1 MVKKIA
7 HIGIAV
13 ENLVESIK
21 IFEQLLGTKCHGIE
35 DVPAQK
41 VRVAFLPVGETN
53 IELLE
58 GTAPDSPITI
68 FLEKQGSGVHHL
80 AFEVQDLTT
89 HLKSLKDAGVRLIDQ
104 EPRSGA
110 HGAKIA
116 FIHPKET
123 GRVLCELVEMP

>member
-1 MVKKIA
+1 MVKKVA

-13 ENLVESIK
+13 ENLAESVK
-21 IFEQLLGTKCHGIE
+21 IFERLLGTKCHDIE
-35 DVPAQK
+35 DVPTLK
-41 VRVAFLPVGETN
+41 VKVAFLPVGETN

-58 GTAPDSPITI
+58 GTTPDSPITK
-68 FLEKQGSGVHHL
+68 FLEKRGSGVHHL
-80 AFEVQDLTT
+80 AFEVQDLKT

-110 HGAKIA
+110 HGTKIA

-123 GRVLCELVEMP
+123 GRVLCELVEIP

>member
-1 MVKKIA
+1 MVKKVA

-13 ENLVESIK
+13 ENLAESVK
-21 IFEQLLGTKCHGIE
+21 IFEQLLGTKCRDIE
-35 DVPAQK
+35 DVPTQK
-41 VRVAFLPVGETN
+41 VKVAFLPVGETN

-58 GTAPDSPITI
+58 GTAPDSPITK

-80 AFEVQDLTT
+80 AFEVQDLKT

-110 HGAKIA
+110 HGTKIA

-123 GRVLCELVEMP
+123 GRVLCELVEIP

>member
-13 ENLVESIK
+13 ENLAESVS
-21 IFEQLLGTKCHGIE
+21 IFEQLLGTKCRGIE
-35 DVPAQK
+35 DVPTQK
-41 VRVAFLPVGETN
+41 VKVAFLPVGETN

-58 GTAPDSPITI
+58 GTAPDSPITK

-80 AFEVQDLTT
+80 AFEVQDLKT
-89 HLKSLKDAGVRLIDQ
+89 HLKILKDAGVRLIDQ

-110 HGAKIA
+110 HGTKIA